1 MSDTIDTVTAG
12 GSNPGRSGRE
22 SGVKSDPRPEIV
34 AEGFPTRRR
43 PRWIELATSAD
54 HKDVGRVMIV
64 AALGFLFIALIEL
77 LLMRLQL
84 AIPENSLLTPV
95 TFNRMLSLYGA
106 TAIFL
111 FAIPLAL
118 GFFYY
123 LVPLQIGARGTALPR
138 LGQLGLWLYIAGA
151 TVLYAGF
158 LFTPSEAGVNPLAP
172 LSELAFLP
180 NNGVDAWAAAS
191 GLATL
196 GFILTAI
203 NLVATLRKMRAPGMA
218 WRRLPVFA
226 WSAAIGSWLLLVIG
240 PVMLAA
246 ITMLLIDRN
255 FDGIFFADGSGGAPL
270 LWEHM
275 SWIFFT
281 GAYMLILI
289 TALGAIAEIIPVF
302 ARKPLFNRGAVI
314 GSLLAIAV
322 IGTLAWMQNM
332 MTSPIGIGWMYFA
345 MIMSL
350 ALIVPF
356 GLILFNLIATMV
368 GGALRMRAPLLF
380 AVGAISMIS
389 IGITA
394 EMVHSMVAVSWRLH
408 NTTDA
413 TAATH
418 FALIGGSVFGGFAA
432 LHYWFPK
439 MTGHTM
445 GETLASFSFWTMVA
459 GTLLTFVPLFFAGGD
474 HGQVVDAYKFFD
486 GTGVNADNLIATI
499 GAFVLAIGIL
509 LTLANAMLSRSGGAR
524 AGHDQWGG
532 DSLEWFALSP
542 PEPHNFDV
550 LPDVRSERPMRDIR
564 TAIAHRS
571 RRAEQAARETQPVA

>member
-1 MSDTIDTVTAG
+1 VSQ
-12 GSNPGRSGRE
+12 
-22 SGVKSDPRPEIV
+22 PRPEVV
-34 AEGFPTRRR
+34 ADGFPRRR
-43 PRWIELATSAD
+43 PRWIEIATSSD
-54 HKDVGRVMIV
+54 HKDVGQVMIV
-64 AALGFLFIALIEL
+64 AALGFLFIALVEL

-84 AIPENSLLTPV
+84 AVPENTLLTPV

-123 LVPLQIGARGTALPR
+123 LAPLQVGARGTALPR
-138 LGQLGLWLYIAGA
+138 LGQVGLWLYIAGA
-151 TVLYAGF
+151 TVLYTGF

-180 NNGVDAWAAAS
+180 NNGVDAWAAAT

-196 GFILTAI
+196 GFVLIAI
-203 NLVATLRKMRAPGMA
+203 NLVTTLRRMRAPGMA
-218 WRRLPVFA
+218 WRRVPVFA
-226 WSAAIGSWLLLVIG
+226 WSAAISSWLLLVIG

-270 LWEHM
+270 LWEHL
-275 SWIFFT
+275 SWVFFT
-281 GAYMLILI
+281 GSYMLVLI
-289 TALGAIAEIIPVF
+289 TALGAIAEIVPVF
-302 ARKPLFNRGAVI
+302 ARKPLFNRDAVV
-314 GSLLAIAV
+314 GSLVAIAV

-332 MTSPIGIGWMYFA
+332 LTAPIGIGWMYFA

-356 GLILFNLIATMV
+356 GLIVFNLIATMI
-368 GGALRMRAPLLF
+368 GGSLRMRAPLLF
-380 AVGAISMIS
+380 ALGAISAIS
-389 IGITA
+389 IGLGSEIS
-394 EMVHSMVAVSWRLH
+394 HSMVAVAWRLH

-418 FALIGGSVFGGFAA
+418 FALVGGSVFGGFAA

-439 MTGHTM
+439 LTGRTM
-445 GETLASFSFWTMVA
+445 GETLARFSFWTMA
-459 GTLLTFVPLFFAGGD
+459 IGTLVAFVPLFLAGGE
-474 HGQVVDAYKFFD
+474 HGQVVDAYKFFS
-486 GTGVNADNLIATI
+486 GTGVSADNLIATI
-499 GAFVLAIGIL
+499 GTFILALGIL
-509 LTLANAMLSRSGGAR
+509 LTLANAIASRSNGAR
-524 AGHDQWGG
+524 AGHDHWGG
-532 DSLEWFALSP
+532 DSLEWFTLSP

-550 LPDVRSERPMRDIR
+550 LPDVRSDRPMRDIR
-564 TAIAHRS
+564 EAIAHS
-571 RRAEQAARETQPVA
+571 TARAERAARETQPVA